1 MRAFIVRPFGTKD
14 VLLGGSAVS
23 INFDLVEEAL
33 IFPALKAAGLEGG
46 TTVEIVEQGNI
57 REDMFRLLVTS
68 DIVVADVSIHNAN
81 VFYELGIRH
90 GLRESKTF
98 LLRANIDT
106 YPFDLATDR
115 YLVYDPKRPAVAIK
129 ELTRALKATLVSN
142 RIDSPVYQV
151 LPSLRPPDP
160 SVLQVVPRDF
170 VEAAERAG
178 STRARGDL
186 RLLAYEAHKFNFPWA
201 LEGLRTVGRA
211 QFRMQAYRG
220 AQETFEWLLEK
231 RQGDVEANQKL
242 AKVYQWLS
250 EQKQEAPHKRADYL
264 ARSTQAIQ
272 RVIDAQGTTRRDRA
286 EAYTLKGHNARARW
300 VQSFAHEG
308 AVDHRVMALR
318 SPGLTET
325 LRGYASGFQ
334 QDLNHFY
341 SGTNAMALLRIR
353 IDVAQALP
361 EVWNDMFDDTED
373 AQTELAAC
381 ESQFQQLSGA
391 VALSL
396 QASRNALQKEP
407 NPDPDEQ
414 LSTAIC
420 EADHAF
426 LTGRRAR
433 TVAQRYREALTD
445 ASIFAVNTVREHLT
459 VFDRLQVRSDFVKE
473 VRAALDEVSQRMAQ
487 DTLVTGPHIKRI
499 ILFTGHRID
508 AKDRPS
514 PRFPRTDKAERE
526 ARRLIEDAVKREI
539 DAVKTESLAMKKE
552 GRHEE
557 SELIRGIA
565 GGACG
570 GHILFHEVCAELGI
584 ETKMFLPLPKEA
596 FCARSVQ
603 YAGADWVGR
612 YERLVDRLKPR
623 VLSETEELPPWLQGH
638 EYDIWQRQN
647 IWILFNAL
655 ALNAQNLTLI
665 ALWNHGRGDGRGGT
679 AGLVSEVS
687 SRGYKVVR
695 LEAERLKDL

>member
-1 MRAFIVRPFGTKD
+1 MRAFIVRPFGPKD
-14 VLLGGSAVS
+14 VVLGGAAAS
-23 INFDLVEEAL
+23 INFDLVEEVL
-33 IFPALKAAGLEGG
+33 ILPALKGAGIEGG

-115 YLVYDPKRPAVAIK
+115 YLVYDPKRPATAIK

-160 SVLQVVPRDF
+160 SALQVVPRDF

-178 STRARGDL
+178 SSRARGDL
-186 RLLAYEAHKFNFPWA
+186 RVLAYEAHKFNFPWA
-201 LEGLRTVGRA
+201 LEGLRTIGRA

-220 AQETFEWLLEK
+220 ARETFEWLLER
-231 RQGDVEANQKL
+231 RQEDIEANQKL

-250 EQKQEAPHKRADYL
+250 EQKQEEPYKRAEYL

-286 EAYTLKGHNARARW
+286 EAYALKSHNVKARW
-300 VQSFAHEG
+300 VQSFTRAG
-308 AVDHRVMALR
+308 SADPRVIALR
-318 SPGLTET
+318 SPSLTEA

-341 SGTNAMALLRIR
+341 SGANAMALLRIR
-353 IDVAQALP
+353 IDLAQALP
-361 EVWNDMFDDTED
+361 EVWNDMFDTED

-396 QASRNALQKEP
+396 RASRNALEKESQ
-407 NPDPDEQ
+407 PDPDEQ
-414 LSTAIC
+414 LSTAIS

-426 LTGRRAR
+426 LTGRRPR

-445 ASIFAVNTVREHLT
+445 ASIFAVNTVKEQLA
-459 VFDRLQVRSDFVKE
+459 VFDRLQVRSDFVQE
-473 VRAALDEVSQRMAQ
+473 VHTALDEVSQRMPQ
-487 DTLVTGPHIKRI
+487 DTLVTGPQLKRV
-499 ILFTGHRID
+499 ILFSGHRID
-508 AKDRPS
+508 EKDRPT
-514 PRFPRTDKAERE
+514 PRFPPTDKAERE
-526 ARRLIEDAVKREI
+526 ARRLIEDAVRREI
-539 DAVKTESLAMKKE
+539 DAVKMESLGPKGDGK
-552 GRHEE
+552 HEE
-557 SELIRGIA
+557 SELIRGVA

-584 ETKMFLPLPKEA
+584 ETKMFLALPKEA
-596 FCARSVQ
+596 FCATSVQ
-603 YAGADWVGR
+603 YGSGDWVAR
-612 YERLVDRLKPR
+612 YERLVDKLKPR
-623 VLSETEELPPWLQGH
+623 VLSESEELPPWLQGH
-638 EYDIWQRQN
+638 EYNIWQRQN
-647 IWILFNAL
+647 LWILFNAL
-655 ALNAQNLTLI
+655 AMNAQNLTLI
-665 ALWNHGRGDGRGGT
+665 ALWDQGQADGRGGT
-679 AGLVSEVS
+679 GDLVFQVT